1 MEKKAIIRLPKRKV
15 ANNIQARYVDGEIQ
29 VRYDISDKFEPK
41 DGDFL
46 TREKDSIVVIYK
58 DTDYSGGV
66 VSYAG
71 GCCKSEGHIST
82 RTDTGWGYTED
93 YRLATFS
100 ETFDFLVRLENEYG
114 KAWDS
119 KNKKLVD
126 VIKPVPGDF
135 LISKN
140 KGIFIFINKIDGLYC
155 GVYELKDTLGNHNGY
170 TNSVKVASML
180 EFRYAIEEEKKEFL
194 DFIRMKFNKEWNS
207 EKLCFEDVYVP
218 KFGDIVCIEHP
229 DIECFSR
236 KYVISIFPNKEIP
249 NENRNCFFDIACI
262 NMDGELNINSE
273 AYYNHGHIRKASESE
288 KQELFDKLK
297 EAGKRWNPET
307 KQIEDIRWRA
317 EKMKEYYCIEEYNNE
332 VLLVY
337 DLYVRTDNK
346 RYEAGNYFR
355 TREAAQK
362 VADQIKEI
370 FKNSKPE

>member
-1 MEKKAIIRLPKRKV
+1 MGKKAIIRLPKDKV

-29 VRYDISDKFEPK
+29 VRYDIADKFEPK

-71 GCCKSEGHIST
+71 GCCKSKGHIST
-82 RTDTGWGYTED
+82 RTDTGWGYTEN
-93 YRLATFS
+93 YRPATFS

-155 GVYELKDTLGNHNGY
+155 GVYEVKDTEGNHNGY
-170 TNSVKVASML
+170 TTSVKVASML
-180 EFRYAIEEEKKEFL
+180 ELRYATEEEKKEFL

-207 EKLCFEDVYVP
+207 EKLCFDDAYVP
-218 KFGDIVCIEHP
+218 KFGDIVRVEIPNRDNERNYIIC
-229 DIECFSR
+229 
-236 KYVISIFPNKEIP
+236 IFPNKEIP
-249 NENRNCFFDIACI
+249 GKSQNYFFNLAGIDLAGGLWI
-262 NMDGELNINSE
+262 NDTIGEYFNKG
-273 AYYNHGHIRKASESE
+273 YVFPASESE

-297 EAGKRWNPET
+297 KVGKRWNPDT
-307 KQIEDIRWRA
+307 KKIEDIRWRA
-317 EKMKEYYCIEEYNNE
+317 NVGQKYW
-332 VLLVY
+332 
-337 DLYVRTDNK
+337 YVDNTTIYEDTELIASDDDERHK
-346 RYEAGNYFR
+346 RNNYFR